1 MKAFLSYY
9 SLVSV
14 VLWGQSFIATR
25 IALTSLSPVAVVAL
39 RHGTGAAVL
48 AGWLLARRRP
58 LLPAP
63 GDRLVSVGLGVI
75 LGVHLLVQ
83 TSGLLYT
90 SAINTAWIIA
100 FIPVTI
106 AVGARIFLGQRLP
119 LLGWVGVVVG
129 LAGVLGVTASPHA
142 DFARAHWGDLLQL
155 ISCFTWTAYTLLSA
169 GPVSRNGAL
178 SVTGVAMAVAAMINA
193 AAVPFIGATVGP
205 LTPEVMLAVVFL
217 GVLCSGVAYAC
228 WNLALDKDGATRTG
242 AMIYFE
248 PFVTL
253 ATAVAVLSE
262 PVTINALLGGPVV
275 LLGVW
280 LMGRRSDSDA
290 PTRGAGALRDEQR
303 RAQVAP

>member
-14 VLWGQSFIATR
+14 VFWGQSFIATR
-25 IALTSLSPVAVVAL
+25 IALTGLSPVAVVTL

-48 AGWLLARRRP
+48 TGWLLARGRP

-63 GDRLVSVGLGVI
+63 SDRVASVI
-75 LGVHLLVQ
+75 LGLVLGAHLLIQ

-90 SAINTAWIIA
+90 SAINTGWIIA

-106 AVGARIFLGQRLP
+106 ALGARIFFGQRMSWLSW
-119 LLGWVGVVVG
+119 LGVTVG
-129 LAGVLGVTASPHA
+129 LAGVLGVTASPPA
-142 DFARAHWGDLLQL
+142 AFVRAHWGDLLQL

-178 SVTGVAMAVAAMINA
+178 PVTAVAMGVAAALNA
-193 AAVPFIGATVGP
+193 LAVPLVGATTGP
-205 LTPEVMLAVVFL
+205 LTPQVIFAVVFL

-228 WNLALDKDGATRTG
+228 WNLALERDGTTRTG
-242 AMIYFE
+242 AMLYFE

-253 ATAVAVLSE
+253 ATAVSVLSE
-262 PVTINALLGGPVV
+262 PVTTNALLGGPVV

-280 LMGRRSDSDA
+280 LMGRGSSA
-290 PTRGAGALRDEQR
+290 KK
-303 RAQVAP
+303 